1 MAKTFAEY
9 AQERRDRMGSE
20 GRDAERVSRA
30 HYASLS
36 DEGTRSA
43 ATEDNTEPQD

>member
-20 GRDAERVSRA
+20 CRVFRA
-30 HYASLS
+30 YYASLTVQEVLACAIE
-36 DEGTRSA
+36 DEVA
-43 ATEDNTEPQD
+43 APE

>member
-20 GRDAERVSRA
+20 GREAERVFRA
-30 HYASLS
+30 HYTSLT
-36 DEGTRSA
+36 DKGRRAGAIEG
-43 ATEDNTEPQD
+43 NVEPQA